1 MDKWELLDE
10 KMLDKWDEEKDGGEG
25 ETDDEEVFDYENEDE
40 WIEAWIEEDED

>member
-10 KMLDKWDEEKDGGEG
+10 KMLDKWDEEEEGGEG